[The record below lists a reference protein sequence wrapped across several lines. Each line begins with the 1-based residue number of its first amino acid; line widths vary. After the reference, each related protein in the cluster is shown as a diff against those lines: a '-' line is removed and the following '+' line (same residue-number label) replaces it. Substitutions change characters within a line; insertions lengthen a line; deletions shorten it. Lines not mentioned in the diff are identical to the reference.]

1 VISNKIKLLVIG
13 IALLGAASVTYACDG
28 AKKDAKNTSATSASA
43 DGGSCAAKH
52 AGAKTASTEGCA
64 MKTASGDAC
73 AMKGAGAKT
82 AGADGCCAKG
92 ASSAMAYGKNTVMSG
107 GACPTANE
115 ANYSF
120 YVAGAECKD
129 TGSAVVKAVKSVKGV
144 ASVSVD
150 YDKHMLYVCA
160 DGKTASKQAI
170 EKSLKTAGYSEV
182 KFISD
187 SKKNCPMMHAKVE
200 A

>member
-1 VISNKIKLLVIG
+1 VISNKIKLLAIG

-28 AKKDAKNTSATSASA
+28 AKKSTTASSASA
-43 DGGSCAAKH
+43 SAEGGSCAMKSA
-52 AGAKTASTEGCA
+52 T
-64 MKTASGDAC
+64 KTASGDAC
-73 AMKGAGAKT
+73 AMKGAGAKM

-92 ASSAMAYGKNTVMSG
+92 ASSAMAYGKNTVTSA
-107 GACPTANE
+107 GACPAKNE

-144 ASVSVD
+144 GTVTVD
-150 YDKHMLYVCA
+150 YETHMLYVCA

-170 EKSLKTAGYSEV
+170 EKSLKTAGYTEV
-182 KFISD
+182 KFVD
-187 SKKNCPMMHAKVE
+187 DNKKNCAKMHAKVE

>member
-13 IALLGAASVTYACDG
+13 IALLGAASVSYACDG
-28 AKKDAKNTSATSASA
+28 AKKDAKNTSATTASA
-43 DGGSCAAKH
+43 DGGSCATKH
-52 AGAKTASTEGCA
+52 AGAKS
-64 MKTASGDAC
+64 ASGDAC
-73 AMKGAGAKT
+73 AMKSAGTKM

-150 YDKHMLYVCA
+150 YEKHMLYVCA
-160 DGKTASKQAI
+160 DGKAASKQAI